1 MAEAFDKNQQS
12 TLNPE
17 LLASHDSLSVS
28 GSDAA
33 STVSS
38 NYLDSGWDALSTS
51 SADTAMTTDTS
62 GKVVRRRKKI
72 KKTTTQIGDLTI
84 ETVRRSKKRGSI
96 RLKNQDAQWAG
107 CDFSTWKS
115 HGGGPLGISELQAA
129 IPDTDDI
136 YLFGMVQIK
145 IGTGRFEKTKNL
157 FIEFNGC
164 NCKPMTRMTAQAKRA
179 EAHKLLGECHAQIV
193 FEKKEDVTISNVFWH
208 VGHLFIAENIVGA
221 SNVFTTETVTIE
233 EVQKEYERSMAKKAE
248 EYLEAQRKLQAEA
261 AARKPVPKKID
272 RIKEILSLFHE
283 DMGWVNWVLF
293 KATQK
298 KLKLLHEESFGSGTI
313 FALRQNLK
321 EDTVLFGLLRLS
333 FGVMPYRRTHF
344 VLLHWVGPKT
354 KNVKR
359 GMLNARA
366 DRMAKMLEPWG
377 IKLELKGADEITV
390 ENIIHKVRSIVVVD
404 GEEEDPEE
412 IIEQRLIE
420 EFNKALEEEENANK
434 NKDRTLEADKP
445 PEEEEVMAADG
456 AGESGGAAIPKDK
469 KTSSKDDVKRV
480 ETIIT
485 ETITLVQD
493 DDEQMN
499 WMLIEPLKKR
509 KKRKKK
515 KLKRANTVR

>member
-1 MAEAFDKNQQS
+1 MAEAADNN
-12 TLNPE
+12 LNPE
-17 LLASHDSLSVS
+17 TLATHDSLSIS

-38 NYLDSGWDALSTS
+38 NYLDSGWDGLSVS

-62 GKVVRRRKKI
+62 GKVVRRRKRI
-72 KKTTTQIGDLTI
+72 KKTTTQIGDLTV
-84 ETVRRSKKRGSI
+84 ETVRTSKKRGSV
-96 RLKNQDAQWAG
+96 RGKKMEAQWAA

-115 HGGGPLGISELQAA
+115 HGSGPLGINELQAA
-129 IPDTDDI
+129 IPDSDDI

-193 FEKKEDVTISNVFWH
+193 FEKKEDVTITNVFWH

-221 SNVFTTETVTIE
+221 SNVFNTETITIE

-248 EYLEAQRKLQAEA
+248 EYLEAQRKLQAE
-261 AARKPVPKKID
+261 RKPVPKKID
-272 RIKEILSLFHE
+272 RIGEILSLFHE

-293 KATQK
+293 KATRN

-321 EDTVLFGLLRLS
+321 DDTVLFGLLRLS

-366 DRMAKMLEPWG
+366 EKMAKMLEPWG

-434 NKDRTLEADKP
+434 NKDRTLKADKQ
-445 PEEEEVMAADG
+445 PEEVEEVKGADG
-456 AGESGGAAIPKDK
+456 GESGGAKK
-469 KTSSKDDVKRV
+469 KTKSKDDTKRV

-485 ETITLVQD
+485 ESITLVQD
-493 DDEQMN
+493 NDAAVN
-499 WMLIEPLKKR
+499 WMLIEPLKK
-509 KKRKKK
+509 KKKKKK
-515 KLKRANTVR
+515 KLKKAQTARF